1 MAFLKRH
8 DHCAER
14 DVSAVLLVERNHRAI
29 VHAVDMVAGKDEHI
43 VAACLHDEAEI
54 LVDGVRGALVPI

>member
-1 MAFLKRH
+1 MEG
-8 DHCAER
+8 D
-14 DVSAVLLVERNHRAI
+14 HRAI

>member
-1 MAFLKRH
+1 MPFF
-8 DHCAER
+8 ER
-14 DVSAVLLVERNHRAI
+14 YNHGAKSDIRVVLLVERDHRAI

-54 LVDGVRGALVPI
+54 LVDGIRGALVPI